1 MDMKELS
8 RGVLTTI
15 RGIPGITE
23 EKPLTAFGLR
33 AVIRTWRL
41 FNTKQ
46 SDINLK
52 MSFGLTAETFAT
64 IRQGDILKYLNM

>member
-1 MDMKELS
+1 MKELS
-8 RGVLTTI
+8 RGVLTNI

-23 EKPLTAFGLR
+23 EKLLTAVGLR

-46 SDINLK
+46 NDTNLK
-52 MSFGLTAETFAT
+52 KSFGLKAETFAT
-64 IRQGDILKYLNM
+64 IGQGDILKYPNM